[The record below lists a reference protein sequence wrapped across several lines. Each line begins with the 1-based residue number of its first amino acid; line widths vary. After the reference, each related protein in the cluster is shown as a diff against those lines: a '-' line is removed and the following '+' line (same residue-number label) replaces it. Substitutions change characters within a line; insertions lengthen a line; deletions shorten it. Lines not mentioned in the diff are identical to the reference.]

1 MLDNYNSV
9 YRERSGDER
18 QKWVSVETVVAGEPL
33 GVEDLIKFL
42 HNLIVIV
49 LCPWCVSSQRVE
61 TFCSD

>member
-33 GVEDLIKFL
+33 GVDKIF
-42 HNLIVIV
+42 
-49 LCPWCVSSQRVE
+49 
-61 TFCSD
+61 T